1 MTSVVGVAQC
11 LAKIFELREAI
22 RHQRR
27 ANKQT
32 YLQLMEIH
40 TELQFLERHGPLH
53 SDATLRRTATVTK
66 FATAVA
72 KFSAYLEKY
81 NDMKPFF
88 RLFKRGDMEN
98 ERQEIVS
105 EIDQLFRMLGL
116 ATSVTV
122 MNASNAAAKNASDLF
137 SKLEDV
143 HKDVKLTHAQV
154 QAALHAI
161 VERRNSL
168 PIEEKTMAKPE
179 KPEEK
184 PGAVL
189 LENFSTPLLMETL
202 TSGCPAEKEKALLLL
217 IRKCVRS
224 NSRVQVYQAN
234 GIPIL
239 SKLVRESDSFVTQL
253 YALHCLSWFTFIYSM
268 MPESDFEM
276 LRGCLR
282 VATRSELVSLV
293 HDLENGNTHEKED
306 AAILCSCMATNGNE
320 DALRDVGVL
329 APLIELL
336 EGGSPHQKLWA
347 AEALGTLAS
356 NNGENCIEIVLGG
369 AIGPLVSLLQS
380 GTDMQKQEAAYALGN
395 LAINSTENRV
405 EIARA
410 GAIAPLVAFIRTVT
424 DAQNQWA
431 VYALGILSLNSE
443 VNRIAIAHEGA
454 IAPLVTLV
462 KTGTN
467 AQKQWAAYT
476 LGTLAHN
483 HDNRVEITIAG
494 VVQPF
499 VALLQTGSDAQK
511 QWAAYAV
518 GNIAYGKDGFE
529 TEELAKTILP
539 LVELVRSGT
548 DSQKQEAAYALG
560 NLAVNDEDNRASIA
574 RAGAIAPLVELVR
587 VGTDEQKQWG
597 AYALECLADQ
607 DDQTRIAIVRNGA
620 IPSQGPLATGGS
632 VEQSQ
637 SALDILDQL
646 DPGIQVDLDDAFAD
660 IGVIWCFD

>member
-1 MTSVVGVAQC
+1 MSAAAAVVQG
-11 LAKIFELREAI
+11 LIKIFELREAI

-32 YLQLMEIH
+32 YLQLTEIH
-40 TELQFLERHGPLH
+40 VELQFLERHGPLH
-53 SDATLRRTATVTK
+53 GDATLRRNATLKK
-66 FATAVA
+66 FTSAVA

-88 RLFKRGDMEN
+88 RLFKRGDMET

-116 ATSVTV
+116 ATTVTV
-122 MNASNAAAKNASDLF
+122 MNASNAATKNASNLL

-154 QAALHAI
+154 QAALHVI

-168 PIEEKTMAKPE
+168 PIEEKVLVTTE

-184 PGAVL
+184 RGAVL

-202 TSGCPAEKEKALLLL
+202 NSGCSANKEKTLLLL

-224 NSRVQVYQAN
+224 SSRVQVYQAN

-253 YALHCLSWFTFIYSM
+253 YALHCLSWFTFIYSK

-276 LRGCLR
+276 LRGCIR
-282 VATRSELVSLV
+282 VATRSELTSLL
-293 HDLENGNTHEKED
+293 HDLENENTRKKED
-306 AAILCSCMATNGNE
+306 AVILCSCMATNGNE

-336 EGGSPHQKLWA
+336 QAGTPHQKLWA
-347 AEALGTLAS
+347 AEALGTLVS
-356 NNGENCIEIVLGG
+356 NNDENCVEIVRGG
-369 AIGPLVSLLQS
+369 AIKPLVSLLQS

-395 LAINSTENRV
+395 LAINRDENRV

-410 GAIAPLVAFIRTVT
+410 GAIAPLVSFIRAVT

-431 VYALGILSLNSE
+431 VYALGVLSLNNE

-454 IAPLVTLV
+454 ILPLVKLV
-462 KTGTN
+462 KAGTN

-483 HDNRVEITIAG
+483 DDNRVEMTLAG
-494 VVQPF
+494 VVKPF
-499 VALLQTGSDAQK
+499 VTLLQTGTDAQK
-511 QWAAYAV
+511 HWTAYAV
-518 GNIAYGKDGFE
+518 GNIACDKDGFAA
-529 TEELAKTILP
+529 EELAAAILP

-560 NLAVNDEDNRASIA
+560 NLAVNNEDNRASIA
-574 RAGAIAPLVELVR
+574 RGGAIAPLVELVR

-597 AYALECLADQ
+597 VYALECLADQ
-607 DDQTRIAIVRNGA
+607 DDENRVAIVRDEA
-620 IPSQGPLATGGS
+620 IPLLGALGS
-632 VEQSQ
+632 TDSIERNQAVLV
-637 SALDILDQL
+637 ALESLNS
-646 DPGIQVDLDDAFAD
+646 GTEAD
-660 IGVIWCFD
+660 SSYFCL